1 MLFPLTRVTFPAKGP
16 PHAVSRQHFMR
27 KIDLRWF
34 FGCLRTVV
42 THRQLLLQLRKLT
55 IPSLEASSVKLLPFT
70 LLADIRNEDAHIEN
84 SSLHVGPGLGVV
96 LEEEDPEEVMDV
108 GTEDEGGT
116 RFTFRVCLGFAPRES
131 SETPLLTIWS
141 WGQPHVCL
149 PTLSL
154 CHSPCNCAEALES
167 GCQGCQVLTLT
178 SHR

>member
-1 MLFPLTRVTFPAKGP
+1 
-16 PHAVSRQHFMR
+16 MR

-108 GTEDEGGT
+108 GTEDEII
-116 RFTFRVCLGFAPRES
+116 RDTFIDDMVLGPTARVP
-131 SETPLLTIWS
+131 PY
-141 WGQPHVCL
+141 P
-149 PTLSL
+149 LSL
-154 CHSPCNCAEALES
+154 PFPVQL
-167 GCQGCQVLTLT
+167 
-178 SHR
+178 R